1 MSTNKH
7 TCNSFPNCLSPWT
20 SIRSLYFVHFT
31 QSPSPSIHSET
42 ICSSLSSTCP
52 DTPEFFYLICASAFC
67 FVLFVIFLLYSAWVQ
82 KELLMMWRTSA
93 FWLTFSKTV
102 GNCSYQQRWWVNL
115 TPDGATRLT
124 TLRIVRVYME
134 THVHVHMQT
143 NTLLCTWKCFLHTTC
158 SRRSFI
164 CLEGCSCHLPWIC
177 WHTRTLWHCS
187 TNAGNHKCWLYHF
200 TAAFYHLRC
209 TTQKAHSSRSRSG
222 LIFIFRHL
230 QSWPLCPFPE
240 YPYVNGLWILD
251 DETDLHCDSSFQK
264 VKLIREKFPWN
275 MPRWNYHTPKKYSET
290 FSDQYFV
297 IKKRPFLLKT
307 CRRN

>member
-93 FWLTFSKTV
+93 FWLTFSKTI

-187 TNAGNHKCWLYHF
+187 TNAENHKCWLYHF
-200 TAAFYHLRC
+200 TAAF
-209 TTQKAHSSRSRSG
+209 
-222 LIFIFRHL
+222 
-230 QSWPLCPFPE
+230 
-240 YPYVNGLWILD
+240 
-251 DETDLHCDSSFQK
+251 
-264 VKLIREKFPWN
+264 
-275 MPRWNYHTPKKYSET
+275 
-290 FSDQYFV
+290 
-297 IKKRPFLLKT
+297 
-307 CRRN
+307 